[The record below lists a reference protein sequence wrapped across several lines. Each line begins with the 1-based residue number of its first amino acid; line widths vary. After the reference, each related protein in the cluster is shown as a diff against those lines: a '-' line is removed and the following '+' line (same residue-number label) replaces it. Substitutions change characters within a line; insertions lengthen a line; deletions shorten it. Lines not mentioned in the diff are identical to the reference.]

1 MNNLSM
7 ALRNL
12 DPSIKSD
19 IRKINSIIEETCNEL
34 SGMVE
39 EPSTYTYYANDGFK
53 ITCNFINKL
62 SSDILAALDDPSVLQ
77 PYVDKIKGP
86 LNSAL
91 NHVEAF
97 KIISKI

>member
-1 MNNLSM
+1 M

-19 IRKINSIIEETCNEL
+19 IRKINNIIEETCNEL
-34 SGMVE
+34 SGMIE
-39 EPSTYTYYANDGFK
+39 EPSTYTYYSNEGFK

-62 SSDILAALDDPSVLQ
+62 SSDISAALDNPSILQ
-77 PYVDKIKGP
+77 PYADKIKGP
-86 LNSAL
+86 LNSVL

-97 KIISKI
+97 KIISEI